1 LEGFPIPSTGRRDDN
16 KRDIKYTCEMDKKTH
31 GRNFWAKSSIVHD
44 RRRDRQTDSGGLTGG
59 AVKRGPFVPC
69 HGQRRR
75 PGRDLKIDFR

>member
-1 LEGFPIPSTGRRDDN
+1 VKWTRRHTGEISGLRAAL
-16 KRDIKYTCEMDKKTH
+16 YTTGGET
-31 GRNFWAKSSIVHD
+31 
-44 RRRDRQTDSGGLTGG
+44 DRQTDSGGLTGG